1 MVDATNK
8 QITAYLCVQVHT
20 FSGVPTEANTV
31 TVTQDGNEIP
41 EFEVS
46 YDPDQQILTVT
57 FTGDAIPLG
66 ASSEAIVDL
75 VCEDGGNATSAKTIQ
90 TPKLNDVTLE
100 VSFGDDG
107 MILYDISGTAIP
119 ASEGSLELEIML
131 TPDMDNAFQLEDSM
145 ESQFFQISLT
155 DTEYSQTAS
164 VTVDAPG
171 ASPTAHVYVTAVWS
185 LEDPQL
191 AWPQTAETMLEY
203 HIPAVSEIIF
213 DNIYEFGYGYLYTT
227 TAKFIN
233 LLDVT
238 PVSMEFFRTEYN
250 WMWDEFRD
258 EMLVYTITEET
269 GLVLN
274 DDGTVT
280 GSYVGSPN
288 AELDIVSREQTGHR
302 WRVVLTYLDAEGN
315 THTLELEDVLE
326 PLSISFNDLSG
337 TVWQEDGIYHMDFE
351 FFTAINPNLNV
362 GDVLLNSLDIEGW
375 IIDESSLS
383 LRRDGKFVY
392 ITGHMETD
400 AWMSPSLHA
409 YLIWT
414 ASTNTNM
421 IYSGY
426 GGTGFFPT
434 ELTEQTGTALED
446 GSGFTDAREVH
457 TFLEGSFTEGEGYT
471 VTIRVT
477 LADGTVIEV
486 TPETE
491 DPTGQVVVNWNDQ
504 GNLTVTVSQ
513 AAVAAGTQTT
523 VERVVTW
530 SRMEDYI
537 AGTEFTAVTKSIA
550 KY

>member
-1 MVDATNK
+1 VVDELSK
-8 QITAYLCVQVHT
+8 QITAYLCTQVHT
-20 FSGVPTEANTV
+20 FSGVPTEGNTV
-31 TVTQDGNEIP
+31 TVTQDGNEIS

-46 YDPDQQILTVT
+46 YDPETQTLTVT
-57 FTGDAIPLG
+57 FIGYEIPLG
-66 ASSEAIVDL
+66 ASSESIVTL
-75 VCEDGGNATSAKTIQ
+75 VCEDGGNATSTKVIQ

-145 ESQFFQISLT
+145 ESQFFQISLA
-155 DTEYSQTAS
+155 DTEYSQAAT

-171 ASPTAHVYVTAVWS
+171 SSPTAHVYVTAVWS

-213 DNIYEFGYGYLYTT
+213 DNVYEFEYGYLYTT
-227 TAKFIN
+227 TAKFVN
-233 LLDVT
+233 LSDVT
-238 PVSMEFFRTEYN
+238 PVSMDFFRTEYN

-362 GDVLLNSLDIEGW
+362 GDVLLDSLDIEGW
-375 IIDESSLS
+375 TIDESTLS

-414 ASTNTNM
+414 ANTSTNT
-421 IYSGY
+421 IYSGCSCA
-426 GGTGFFPT
+426 GLFSSEVT
-434 ELTEQTGTALED
+434 ERTATELED
-446 GSGFTDAREVH
+446 GSGFADAREVH
-457 TFLEGSFTEGEGYT
+457 TFLDGSFTESEGYAI
-471 VTIRVT
+471 TIRVT

-486 TPETE
+486 TPEAE
-491 DPTGQVVVNWNDQ
+491 DATGQVTVNWNDQ
-504 GNLTVTVSQ
+504 GNLTVTVHQ
-513 AAVAAGTQTT
+513 ATVATGAQTT
-523 VERVVTW
+523 VERVLTW

-537 AGTEFTAVTKSIA
+537 AGTEFTAITKSIA

>member
-1 MVDATNK
+1 MVDELNK
-8 QITAYLCVQVHT
+8 QITAYLCTQVHT
-20 FSGVPTEANTV
+20 FSGVPSEANTV
-31 TVTQDGNEIP
+31 TVTQDGNEIS

-57 FTGDAIPLG
+57 FIGSEIPLG
-66 ASSEAIVDL
+66 ATSEATVTLI
-75 VCEDGGNATSAKTIQ
+75 CEDGGSATSTKVIQ

-145 ESQFFQISLT
+145 ENQFFQISLV
-155 DTEYSQTAS
+155 DTEYSQAAT

-171 ASPTAHVYVTAVWS
+171 SSPTAHVYVTAVWS
-185 LEDPQL
+185 LENPQL

-213 DNIYEFGYGYLYTT
+213 DNVYEFDHGYLYTT
-227 TAKFIN
+227 TAKFVN
-233 LLDVT
+233 LSDVT
-238 PVSMEFFRTEYN
+238 PVSMDFFRTEYN
-250 WMWDEFRD
+250 WMWNEFRD
-258 EMLVYTITEET
+258 ETLVYTITEET

-288 AELDIVSREQTGHR
+288 LELDIVSREQTGHR

-337 TVWQEDGIYHMDFE
+337 TVWQEDDIYHMDFE

-362 GDVLLNSLDIEGW
+362 GDVLLDSLDIEGW
-375 IIDESSLS
+375 TIDESTLS

-414 ASTNTNM
+414 ANTSTST
-421 IYSGY
+421 IYSSCSCAGL
-426 GGTGFFPT
+426 FSSEVT
-434 ELTEQTGTALED
+434 ERTATELED
-446 GSGFTDAREVH
+446 GSGFADAREVH
-457 TFLEGSFTEGEGYT
+457 TFLDGSFTESEGYAI
-471 VTIRVT
+471 TIRVT

-486 TPETE
+486 TPEAE
-491 DPTGQVVVNWNDQ
+491 DATGQVTVNWGDQ
-504 GNLTVTVSQ
+504 GNLTVTVHQ
-513 AAVAAGTQTT
+513 ATVATGAQTT
-523 VERVVTW
+523 VERVLTW
-530 SRMEDYI
+530 SRTEDYI
-537 AGTEFTAVTKSIA
+537 AGTEFTAITKSIA